1 VTALAGIQQL
11 TARRGKNMR
20 DDKLVCS
27 VLAAVAAA
35 WALQISPDLIS
46 AGLKTFELDPG
57 STTRTAKTLA
67 AR

>member
-1 VTALAGIQQL
+1 MAGL
-11 TARRGKNMR
+11 SYLSARRGKNMR

-35 WALQISPDLIS
+35 WALQISPDLIA
-46 AGLKTFELDPG
+46 AGLKTFELDPE
-57 STTRTAKTLA
+57 STNRSAKSLA